1 MLVFLCRALVVVV
14 SVVSLSAAADEAT
27 PSRQEVT
34 ARETVVLLH
43 GLGRTSRSFKAMA
56 EFLRESGY
64 RTVQIDYP
72 STKQPIDALA
82 SHLSRAL
89 DECCPL
95 DSVKPPLHFVTHSL
109 GGILL
114 RYHLLA
120 NPQRRVARVVMLAP
134 PSGGSELVDTLRG
147 NPLFR
152 FVTGP
157 AGQQLGTDERSV
169 PSGLGPVNFEL
180 GVITGDRSFNPLY
193 SWLIPGPDDGKV
205 AVKSA
210 RTEGMQAFLVVPHTH
225 TFIMRAQPVMLETL
239 NFLRTGD
246 FLQQQAR

>member
-1 MLVFLCRALVVVV
+1 MGA
-14 SVVSLSAAADEAT
+14 VSLSAAANEVT
-27 PSRQEVT
+27 PSGEAAGQ
-34 ARETVVLLH
+34 ETVVLLH
-43 GLGRTSRSFKAMA
+43 GLGRTSRSFKAMS
-56 EFLRESGY
+56 EFLRVNGY
-64 RTVQIDYP
+64 RTIEVDYP
-72 STKQPIDALA
+72 STKQPIDKLA

-89 DECCPL
+89 EECCPR
-95 DSVKPPLHFVTHSL
+95 DGVTPPLHFVTHSL

-114 RYHLLA
+114 RYHLA
-120 NPQRRVARVVMLAP
+120 ENPQRRVARVVMLAP